1 MDLALERV
9 REGNASL
16 YVNLKPDRE
25 RSSTEFE
32 RETTALLQN
41 IPDARVSFGA
51 QNGGGG
57 GTGRE
62 ISVMLTGT
70 NPELLSRT
78 AATLVEQM
86 QGLKTV
92 QSPRIAADLKRP
104 ELIVTP
110 RAELA
115 ASLGVTTAALSQAIR
130 IATLGEIDQNAARF
144 SLSDRQ
150 IPIRVM
156 LPQTSRESLDTI
168 ENLPVP
174 TARGGSVPLSRIADL
189 RFGSGPTTIQR
200 YNQQRRVFVGADLA
214 PDVVTG
220 TAYAQINALPIMTNL
235 PQGVSNEAFGAQEWQ
250 GELITNVIIAVI
262 AGVLLVFAVLVL
274 LYKRFMSPLV
284 NMGSLLLAPLGGL
297 IALLIV
303 GQPIS
308 MPVYI
313 GLLMLLGIVG
323 KNSILLIDFA
333 LEELHSGK
341 EKFEAIMEAGH
352 KRAQP
357 IVMTTVAMTAGMV
370 PTALS
375 LSGDSAWR
383 APMGTVVIGGLV
395 LSTLLTLLI
404 VPASFSLADSIEKR
418 MGGLFGKMLTYKPG
432 DRERSV
438 QVDRDRA
445 RALEDGVQ
453 PAE

>member
-1 MDLALERV
+1 M
-9 REGNASL
+9 
-16 YVNLKPDRE
+16 
-25 RSSTEFE
+25 
-32 RETTALLQN
+32 
-41 IPDARVSFGA
+41 
-51 QNGGGG
+51 
-57 GTGRE
+57 
-62 ISVMLTGT
+62 
-70 NPELLSRT
+70 
-78 AATLVEQM
+78 
-86 QGLKTV
+86 
-92 QSPRIAADLKRP
+92 
-104 ELIVTP
+104 
-110 RAELA
+110 
-115 ASLGVTTAALSQAIR
+115 TTAALSQAIR

-341 EKFEAIMEAGH
+341 EKFDAIMEAGH

-418 MGGLFGKMLTYKPG
+418 MGGWFGKMLTYKPG